1 MHFASKCAN
10 FLPKNII
17 PVEVSQL
24 RGHSHLFEQL
34 PQRVQIRVRP
44 HVVVLSS
51 STVGAKTL
59 PQSISELL
67 SWILA
72 SQSRCT
78 RAKHAQK
85 RISLHGLLLS
95 LQLVVVVLINQLSHL
110 VLLAHLVARYAC
122 PCHILHQARLHRSTF
137 FCDLLCITDSLE
149 LLLFFDLTIDLDWGT
164 ETEHHFE
171 VADIL
176 AE

>member
-1 MHFASKCAN
+1 MC
-10 FLPKNII
+10 
-17 PVEVSQL
+17 
-24 RGHSHLFEQL
+24 
-34 PQRVQIRVRP
+34 
-44 HVVVLSS
+44 S
-51 STVGAKTL
+51 STIGAETL

-85 RISLHGLLLS
+85 RISLHSLLLS
-95 LQLVVVVLINQLSHL
+95 LQLVMVVLVNQLSHL
-110 VLLAHLVARYAC
+110 VLLAHLVAGYAC

-137 FCDLLCITDSLE
+137 FCDLLCIADSLE
-149 LLLFFDLTIDLDWGT
+149 LLLFFDLAIDLDRGA
-164 ETEHHFE
+164 ETKHYFE